1 MLLSQLETP
10 VLVADADVIGQNM
23 RAMNAIL
30 EGTVLKL
37 RPHYK
42 SHKCA
47 AIAHRQIEMG
57 AVGITC
63 AKLSEAEDLVDS
75 GIEDVLIAN
84 QVVDPEKLVKVAALA
99 KKCRLTVCVD
109 NAENA
114 RALSA
119 AAVAAGSTVHVFIEY
134 EIGMKRC
141 GVIKPEDYL
150 ELAKLVVS
158 LPNLEYGGI
167 QAYAGHISHM
177 ITEEERVPMTSE
189 NAERLRSLI
198 ALLQENGISVNAVSG
213 GSTGT
218 SVIKAQQGV
227 YTELQAGSYFFMDS
241 TYGKLAN
248 IPFKQSLFLMATV
261 CSKREGLTILDA
273 GVKSLGVEQDDPW
286 IVRMDGTPVEC
297 ERTGV
302 DEEHLKIWNPV
313 TDLAIGE
320 KVLIIPGHCCST
332 VNLHDNIY
340 LFRGDKVVDRLAV
353 SARGHS
359 R

>member
-1 MLLSQLETP
+1 MLLTQLETP
-10 VLVADADVIGQNM
+10 VLVADADIIQQNM
-23 RAMNAIL
+23 DKMNEAL
-30 EGTVLKL
+30 EGKILKL

-47 AIAHRQIEMG
+47 AIAHKQMEMG

-84 QVVDPEKLVKVAALA
+84 QIVDPEKLVKAAALA

-109 NAENA
+109 DADNAK
-114 RALSA
+114 ALSQA
-119 AAVAAGSTVHVFIEY
+119 AAAAGSTIHVYIEY
-134 EIGMKRC
+134 EIGMNRC
-141 GVIKPEDYL
+141 GVVEPEKYL
-150 ELAKLVVS
+150 ELAKLVVA
-158 LPNLEYGGI
+158 LPGIEYEGI

-177 ITEEERVPMTSE
+177 ITEDERVPMTAD
-189 NAERLRSLI
+189 NAEKLRALI
-198 ALLQENGISVNAVSG
+198 ALLEENGINVNAVSG

-218 SVIKAQQGV
+218 SVIKAQQGL

-261 CSKREGLTILDA
+261 CSKREGLNILDA

-286 IVRMDGTPVEC
+286 IIKLDGTPVEC
-297 ERTGV
+297 EKTGV
-302 DEEHLKIWNPV
+302 NEEHLKIWNPV
-313 TDLAIGE
+313 TDLEIGE

-340 LFRGDKVVDRLAV
+340 LYRDGKVVDRLAV

-359 R
+359 K

>member
-10 VLVADADVIGQNM
+10 VLVADADIIEQNM
-23 RAMNAIL
+23 EKMN
-30 EGTVLKL
+30 EVLAGKVMKL

-47 AIAHRQIEMG
+47 AIAHRQMEMG
-57 AVGITC
+57 AVGICC
-63 AKLSEAEDLVDS
+63 AKLSEAEDLADS
-75 GIEDVLIAN
+75 GIDNILIAN
-84 QVVDPEKLVKVAALA
+84 QIVDPEKLVKVAALA

-109 NAENA
+109 DAENA
-114 RALSA
+114 KALSKA
-119 AAVAAGSTVHVFIEY
+119 AAAAGSTVYVYIEY

-141 GVIKPEDYL
+141 GVTTPEAYL

-158 LPNLEYGGI
+158 LPNIEYEGI

-177 ITEEERVPMTSE
+177 ITEDERVPMTAD
-189 NAERLRSLI
+189 NAEKLRALI
-198 ALLQENGISVNAVSG
+198 ALLEENGINVNAVSG

-218 SVIKAQQGV
+218 SVIKAQQGL

-286 IVRMDGTPVEC
+286 IIKMDGTPVEC
-297 ERTGV
+297 EKTGV
-302 DEEHLKIWNPV
+302 NEEHLKIWNPV
-313 TDLAIGE
+313 TDLEIGE

-340 LFRGDKVVDRLAV
+340 LFRNGKVVDRLAV

>member
-1 MLLSQLETP
+1 MLLTQLETP
-10 VLVADADVIGQNM
+10 VLVADADVMDRNM
-23 RAMNAIL
+23 ENMMKVLDGKIL
-30 EGTVLKL
+30 HL

-47 AIAHRQIEMG
+47 AIAHKQMEMG

-84 QVVDPEKLVKVAALA
+84 QIVDPEKLVKAAALA
-99 KKCRLTVCVD
+99 KKCHLTVCID
-109 NAENA
+109 DADNA

-119 AAVAAGSTVHVFIEY
+119 AAEAAGATVHVFIEY

-141 GVIKPEDYL
+141 GVTDPEKYL

-158 LPNLEYGGI
+158 LPGLVYEGI

-177 ITEEERVPMTSE
+177 ITEEERVPKTAE
-189 NAERLRSLI
+189 NADRLRALV
-198 ALLQENGISVNAVSG
+198 ALLAENGIKVNTISG

-218 SVIKAQQGV
+218 SLIKAEQGL

-241 TYGKLAN
+241 TYGKLN
-248 IPFKQSLFLMATV
+248 NLPFRQSLFLMATV
-261 CSKREGLTILDA
+261 CSKRDGLTVLDA

-286 IVRMDGTPVEC
+286 LVKLDGTPIEC
-297 ERTGV
+297 ERTSV
-302 DEEHLKIWNPV
+302 NEEHLKIFNPK

-332 VNLHDNIY
+332 VNLHNNIY
-340 LFRGDKVVDRLAV
+340 LFRGDKVVDRIAV
-353 SARGHS
+353 SARGCS

>member
-1 MLLSQLETP
+1 MLLTQLETP
-10 VLVADADVIGQNM
+10 VLVADADIIQQNM
-23 RAMNAIL
+23 DKMSEVL
-30 EGTVLKL
+30 EGKVLKL

-47 AIAHRQIEMG
+47 AIAHKQIEMG

-84 QVVDPEKLVKVAALA
+84 QIVDPEKLVKVAALA

-109 NAENA
+109 DPENA
-114 RALSA
+114 KALSA
-119 AAVAAGSTVHVFIEY
+119 AAAAAGATVHVYIEY

-141 GVIKPEDYL
+141 GVTSPEKYL
-150 ELAKLVVS
+150 ELAKLVVA
-158 LPNLEYGGI
+158 LPGIEYEGI

-177 ITEEERVPMTSE
+177 ITEEEREPKTAE
-189 NAERLRSLI
+189 NARKLTELKD
-198 ALLQENGISVNAVSG
+198 LLEKNGIKVRAISG

-218 SVIKAQQGV
+218 ALIKAQQGV
-227 YTELQAGSYFFMDS
+227 YTELQAGSYFFMDT
-241 TYGKLAN
+241 TYGKLN
-248 IPFKQSLFLMATV
+248 NLPFRNSLFLMATV
-261 CSKREGLTILDA
+261 CSKRDGLTVLDA
-273 GVKSLGVEQDDPW
+273 GVKSLGVEQDDPL
-286 IVRMDGTPVEC
+286 VVKLDGTPVEC
-297 ERTGV
+297 EKIGV
-302 DEEHLKIWNPV
+302 NEEHMKIWDPK

-332 VNLHDNIY
+332 VNLHDNFY
-340 LFRGDKVVDRLAV
+340 LYRDGRVVDRLAV

-359 R
+359 K